1 MDDLTETR
9 TWQEAQR
16 VGLVSLALIL
26 SNQAPGLLAKRY
38 DPKMA
43 ILSLFVLM
51 VLVLVRTH
59 KDQVE
64 QNFMISVRTL
74 DVTCI

>member
-1 MDDLTETR
+1 MNINFE
-9 TWQEAQR
+9 
-16 VGLVSLALIL
+16 
-26 SNQAPGLLAKRY
+26 APGLLAKRY

-51 VLVLVRTH
+51 VSVLVRTH